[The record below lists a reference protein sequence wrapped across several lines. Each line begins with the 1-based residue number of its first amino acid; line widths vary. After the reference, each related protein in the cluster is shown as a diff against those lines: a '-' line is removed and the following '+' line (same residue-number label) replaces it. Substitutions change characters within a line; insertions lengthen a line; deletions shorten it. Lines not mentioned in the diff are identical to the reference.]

1 MTKRLQVL
9 LDDAE
14 LREIQRAARRRR
26 MTVSQWVREGL
37 REARE
42 GQAARDVQARLDAI
56 RRAAQH
62 NFPTG
67 DIEQLLEETARG
79 RADTHLP

>member
-14 LREIQRAARRRR
+14 LREIQRAARRRH
-26 MTVSQWVREGL
+26 MTVSEWVRMGL
-37 REARE
+37 RTARTDE
-42 GQAARDVQARLDAI
+42 AARDVQAKLDAI

-62 NFPTG
+62 DYPTG

-79 RADTHLP
+79 RVDTHVP

>member
-26 MTVSQWVREGL
+26 MTVSEWVRMGL
-37 REARE
+37 RQARADEA
-42 GQAARDVQARLDAI
+42 GRDVPAKLDAI
-56 RRAAQH
+56 RRAAAH
-62 NFPTG
+62 DYPTG

-79 RADTHLP
+79 RLDPHVP